1 MGLIELTIEVAKIVN
16 RLNFRYALVGG
27 FACILMGVK
36 RMTEDIDF
44 IVEAKS
50 LDDARKLF
58 IELERE
64 GFNVSFNEVRDAFSR
79 GEHFTIIVDGYRIDF
94 KFASSKLDFETLRRA
109 VDVEIEGEK
118 VKIAQLE
125 ENIAAKIVVLSSL
138 KDLEDALWLMIHH
151 GDKIDWNRLK
161 LLLGGDP
168 KNMIEDILLEI
179 GKEFEGEEAVNKKLD
194 ELRKLLKSFK

>member
-1 MGLIELTIEVAKIVN
+1 
-16 RLNFRYALVGG
+16 
-27 FACILMGVK
+27 
-36 RMTEDIDF
+36 MTEDIDF

>member
-1 MGLIELTIEVAKIVN
+1 MSLIELTIEVAKIIN

-58 IELERE
+58 IELEKE
-64 GFNVSFNEVRDAFSR
+64 GFNVSFNEVKEAFSHD
-79 GEHFTIIVDGYRIDF
+79 EHFTIIVDGYRIDF

-118 VKIAQLE
+118 VKIARLE
-125 ENIAAKIVVLSSL
+125 ENIAAKIVVLSPL

-168 KNMIEDILLEI
+168 KNVIENILLEI
-179 GKEFEGEEAVNKKLD
+179 GKEFKREEAVNKKLN
-194 ELRKLLKSFK
+194 ELRRLLKSFE